1 LYVREI
7 WMHVAFMHGIG
18 YYSGKV
24 AHSCSSLY
32 TVGEGRCGILSF
44 KIEPVGE
51 TNVSPGE
58 PPSRYAINQR
68 VRSVLVRHDVDLE
81 ALSISSTANI
91 VYVYGFLKK
100 GTGSNMKPSDID
112 LIFREIEQI
121 PSVRGIAVDL
131 ENWIV
136 TSSEGT
142 WMATEKRRM
151 GRPEAAFGPSE
162 DYRINEEERITDVL
176 GDLHKDKKT

>member
-1 LYVREI
+1 
-7 WMHVAFMHGIG
+7 MHGIG
-18 YYSGKV
+18 YYSRKV
-24 AHSCSSLY
+24 AHSCSSLH
-32 TVGEGRCGILSF
+32 TVGVGRCEISSV

-51 TNVSPGE
+51 TNVSPGDS
-58 PPSRYAINQR
+58 PSRYAINQR

-81 ALSISSTANI
+81 ALSISSSTNI

-100 GTGSNMKPSDID
+100 GTGNDMKPSDID
-112 LIFREIEQI
+112 LLFREIEQL

-142 WMATEKRRM
+142 WMATAKRRG
-151 GRPEAAFGPSE
+151 GRPGAASEPSE
-162 DYRINEEERITDVL
+162 DYRINEEEHITDVL
-176 GDLHKDKKT
+176 EDIHKDKEP

>member
-1 LYVREI
+1 
-7 WMHVAFMHGIG
+7 M
-18 YYSGKV
+18 
-24 AHSCSSLY
+24 
-32 TVGEGRCGILSF
+32 
-44 KIEPVGE
+44 
-51 TNVSPGE
+51 SPGD

-81 ALSISSTANI
+81 ALSVSSTANI

-100 GTGSNMKPSDID
+100 GTGSDMKPSDID
-112 LIFREIEQI
+112 LIFREIEKL

-142 WMATEKRRM
+142 WMATAKRRG
-151 GRPEAAFGPSE
+151 GRPGAVSGPSE

-176 GDLHKDKKT
+176 KDIHKDQET

>member
-1 LYVREI
+1 
-7 WMHVAFMHGIG
+7 M
-18 YYSGKV
+18 
-24 AHSCSSLY
+24 
-32 TVGEGRCGILSF
+32 
-44 KIEPVGE
+44 
-51 TNVSPGE
+51 SPGD

-81 ALSISSTANI
+81 ALSVSSSANI

-100 GTGSNMKPSDID
+100 GTGSDMKPSDID

-142 WMATEKRRM
+142 WMATAKRR
-151 GRPEAAFGPSE
+151 GVRPVAASEPSE

-176 GDLHKDKKT
+176 KDIHKDKET